1 MKIAVVGSG
10 IAGLSCAHRLVR
22 GGHDVALFESNNYF
36 GGHTHTVDVTLD
48 GTTCGVDTG
57 FLVFNHRTYPNLVRL
72 FDELKIA
79 TIGTE
84 MSFSVKMSVDS
95 RFRSRPLEWSGS
107 NLDTV
112 FSQRG
117 NLFRPGFLRMLRDIL
132 RFNRQTTL
140 LARNGQLD
148 ASPQSL
154 GDFLDRHGYGPEFR
168 DWYLL
173 PMAGCIWSCPPRQ
186 MLEFPV
192 STFVRFCD
200 NHGLLQVSD
209 RPQWRTVVGGARHY
223 VDKLLAGISR
233 THLNTPVASIASDP
247 GGLVRIAT
255 RHGVELFDHVVLAS
269 HSDQSLRL
277 LQDASA
283 AERAVL
289 GAVQYQPNRA
299 VLHTDVSCLPERRK
313 AWAAWNYQSEGAADE
328 KRVCVHY
335 LLNHLQPLPFATPV
349 IVSLNPIDEPHPSTV
364 LDSFDYAHPVFDAAA
379 IAAQRRL
386 PEIQG
391 RRNIWFAGA
400 WTGYGFHEDGLKSG
414 LAVAQAILHMPAESL
429 PVAA

>member
-10 IAGLSCAHRLVR
+10 IAGLSCAHRLAQD
-22 GGHDVALFESNNYF
+22 GHEVALFESNNYF

-57 FLVFNHRTYPNLVRL
+57 FLVFNHRTYPHLVRL
-72 FDELKIA
+72 FDELKVA
-79 TIGTE
+79 TTDTE
-84 MSFSVKMSVDS
+84 MSFSVKTPVGSCG
-95 RFRSRPLEWSGS
+95 RSLEWSGS

-112 FSQRG
+112 FTQRG
-117 NLFRPGFLRMLRDIL
+117 NLLRPGFLRMLRDIL

-140 LARNGQLD
+140 LARTGQLD
-148 ASPQSL
+148 ASPLSL
-154 GDFLDRHGYGPEFR
+154 GEFLDRHRYGAQFR

-209 RPQWRTVVGGARHY
+209 RPQWRTVIGGARHY
-223 VDKLLAGISR
+223 VDKLLAGIPR
-233 THLNTPVASIASDP
+233 KHLNTPVASIARGP
-247 GGLVRIAT
+247 GGDVRIAT
-255 RHGVELFDHVVLAS
+255 RHGVETFDHVVLAS

-283 AERAVL
+283 AERELL
-289 GAVQYQPNRA
+289 GAVQYQANRA
-299 VLHTDVSCLPERRK
+299 VLHTDISCLPDRHK
-313 AWAAWNYQSEGAADE
+313 AWAAWNYQSTGAGDE
-328 KRVCVHY
+328 TRVCVHY
-335 LLNHLQPLPFATPV
+335 LLNYLQPLPFTTPV

-391 RRNIWFAGA
+391 RRNTWFAGA

-414 LAVAQAILHMPAESL
+414 LAVAQAILRMPAESL